1 MEVRG
6 VLWIIDEIH
15 CEWIGHDNTLMTI
28 LRRFGNDPTVRL
40 PRREMAAQI
49 KRYEKKE

>member
-15 CEWIGHDNTLMTI
+15 ANGLATTTALMTI

-40 PRREMAAQI
+40 PRRELAAQI
-49 KRYEKKE
+49 KRYEKEE